1 MSEREFVDL
10 LPDKLGVPIDAW
22 VGRRV
27 LELRFE
33 DGSEVRFVK
42 RGLTQFLHQVGLR
55 KRDLRRLSPRDIID
69 RWYEL
74 GLNTV
79 LSAFTD
85 QGKYIVYRVTSDA
98 YVPIPHRVLFTHVD
112 EVLRSAGINTT
123 YKVERWFN
131 RTAARWL
138 LWSNPLRYLRKGD
151 ALNIYLRVSNANT
164 GVDSIRVTG
173 YGEILACANGLTT
186 ERGQSIKVIH
196 VRELQGVLSRV
207 TDAVKAV
214 LARLAESQHLWVD
227 AIERLQHVTLSKEEM
242 NRWMN
247 DLLMILPKKYQ
258 PYLYKQLHE
267 NEALFGEGNA
277 EALFQAVTWLV
288 PRVKNQALHE
298 RLDKVAREMLAVA
311 K

>member
-10 LPDKLGVPIDAW
+10 LPDKLGVPIDASI
-22 VGRRV
+22 GRRV

-33 DGSEVRFVK
+33 DGSEVRLVK

-55 KRDLRRLSPRDIID
+55 KRDLRRLSPKDIID

-131 RTAARWL
+131 RTSARWL
-138 LWSNPLRYLRKGD
+138 LWSNPLRYVRKGD

-164 GVDSIRVTG
+164 GADSIRVTG

-186 ERGQSIKVIH
+186 ERGQSIRVIH
-196 VRELQGVLSRV
+196 VRELQGVLARV

-227 AIERLQHVTLSKEEM
+227 AVERLQHVNLSKEEM

-258 PYLYKQLHE
+258 PYLYRQLHE
-267 NEALFGEGNA
+267 NAAIFGEGSA

-298 RLDKVAREMLAVA
+298 RLDRVAREMLAVA